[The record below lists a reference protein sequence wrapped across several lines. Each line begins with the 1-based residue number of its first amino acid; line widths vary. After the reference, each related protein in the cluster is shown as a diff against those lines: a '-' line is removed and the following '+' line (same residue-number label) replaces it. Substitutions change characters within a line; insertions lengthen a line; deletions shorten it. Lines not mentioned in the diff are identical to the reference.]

1 MPLGR
6 NHAAGGT
13 DGTRMFVFGGRTGG
27 NFVTNGF
34 DDVQIYDPVRNTWVS
49 TSDPGSTLARLP
61 QARGGM
67 GHAVWYQGEFYV
79 MGGETLNGPGA
90 TPNNVYAR
98 VDVYNPTTNRWRL
111 DADMPT
117 PRHGIYP
124 VLFQSR
130 IFVAGGGIQAAN
142 SQSRFFDEFIRYGE
156 AENEAP
162 VVALVVRIGP
172 GKARLRRI
180 LYSRI
185 RRSRNR
191 GWPIRAARAVAR
203 DFFSASERRRP
214 VTGPHRLRSPLRRE
228 DVHEHRAPEALRALV
243 RERGA

>member
-1 MPLGR
+1 MTWAGGSVSTAAIGGKIYAAGGIVGTSTVTNVAVYDPVANTWTAKAAMPLGR

-142 SQSRFFDEFIRYGE
+142 SQSRFFDEFIR
-156 AENEAP
+156 
-162 VVALVVRIGP
+162 
-172 GKARLRRI
+172 
-180 LYSRI
+180 
-185 RRSRNR
+185 
-191 GWPIRAARAVAR
+191 
-203 DFFSASERRRP
+203 F
-214 VTGPHRLRSPLRRE
+214 
-228 DVHEHRAPEALRALV
+228 
-243 RERGA
+243 